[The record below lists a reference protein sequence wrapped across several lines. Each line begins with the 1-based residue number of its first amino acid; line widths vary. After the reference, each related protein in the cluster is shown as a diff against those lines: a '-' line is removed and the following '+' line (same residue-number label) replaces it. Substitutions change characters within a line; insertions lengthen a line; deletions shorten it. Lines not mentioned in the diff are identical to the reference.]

1 MTKSIS
7 RLEKLYFRLEAQN
20 ACLAW
25 AFTKITDKPGIVFE
39 IGLGLGRSFDHL
51 RRYLPGRE
59 IIAFDRQVGSYP
71 DCTPELE
78 NLWLGELTETLPE
91 ASNRFASSVI
101 LAHSDVGSFSA
112 DGNAKM
118 SGIVSAHLPGALAD
132 GAIILSDLPL
142 SIENATPLPLPP
154 GAREGRYYIYLFAR
168 Q

>member
-20 ACLAW
+20 ACFGW
-25 AFTKITDKPGIVFE
+25 AFKQIADKPGIVFE

-59 IIAFDRQVGSYP
+59 IFAFDRQVDSYP
-71 DCTPELE
+71 DCTPEQDHLR
-78 NLWLGELTETLPE
+78 LGELAVTLPE
-91 ASNRFASSVI
+91 ESKRFARKVI

-112 DGNAKM
+112 EGNAEM
-118 SGIVSAHLPGALAD
+118 SGIVSAYLPEALAD
-132 GAIILSDLPL
+132 GAIVLSDLPL

-154 GAREGRYYIYLFAR
+154 GAREGRYYMYRFAR
-168 Q
+168 K

>member
-25 AFTKITDKPGIVFE
+25 AFTQIADKPGIVFE

-51 RRYLPGRE
+51 RCYLPGRE
-59 IIAFDRQVGSYP
+59 IFAFDRQVDSYP
-71 DCTPELE
+71 DCTPEQDHLR
-78 NLWLGELTETLPE
+78 LGELAETLPE
-91 ASNRFASSVI
+91 ASNRFAGKVI

-112 DGNAKM
+112 EGNAKM
-118 SGIVSAHLPGALAD
+118 SGIVSAYLPGALAD

-142 SIENATPLPLPP
+142 SIKNATPLSLPP
-154 GAREGRYYIYLFAR
+154 GAREGRYYIYRFAR
-168 Q
+168 K